1 MHDLILFRK
10 EIASSSKGN
19 WTALDI
25 INSIILTINKD
36 HLQIRKSLEF
46 RIIITVES
54 LLFFDAVITSVFL
67 KRGF

>member
-10 EIASSSKGN
+10 EIASSSKEN

-54 LLFFDAVITSVFL
+54 LLFFDAV
-67 KRGF
+67 K